1 MFILG
6 DTGVH
11 VLRVTAVGEH
21 IGRKYA
27 DAENQPQ
34 KSKYQ
39 HYVPGP
45 PRRPFFAERVDDERE
60 QKRDHDGAEHR
71 HQRHA
76 ERRCHPDGVKHSSTS
91 AQTGTKSRT
100 KEQEEEK
107 AESSHHR
114 EGIIAAKRPVGSRNT
129 SRIKHRT
136 AVIGEQILS
145 RDDLGGCHRRAD
157 D

>member
-1 MFILG
+1 MCHHVRYEAEDASLRERSHQIVVWPVHGRPALVRRTVLKLSRHECVEAGKSHAQQRMVHEYPETLFILG

-60 QKRDHDGAEHR
+60 QKREHDW
-71 HQRHA
+71 
-76 ERRCHPDGVKHSSTS
+76 
-91 AQTGTKSRT
+91 
-100 KEQEEEK
+100 
-107 AESSHHR
+107 
-114 EGIIAAKRPVGSRNT
+114 
-129 SRIKHRT
+129 
-136 AVIGEQILS
+136 
-145 RDDLGGCHRRAD
+145 
-157 D
+157 